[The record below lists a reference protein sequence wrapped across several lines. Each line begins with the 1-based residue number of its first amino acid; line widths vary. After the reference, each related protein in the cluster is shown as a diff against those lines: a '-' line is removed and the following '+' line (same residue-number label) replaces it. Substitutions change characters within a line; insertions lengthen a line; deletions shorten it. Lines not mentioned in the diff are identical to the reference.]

1 MAWTSYLCA
10 GHATIGSFSLMF
22 GDSAYFLSIMA
33 IYHATDYGDEGEYY
47 HDAGDGDVLFSM
59 NVV

>member
-1 MAWTSYLCA
+1 
-10 GHATIGSFSLMF
+10 MF

-33 IYHATDYGDEGEYY
+33 IYHATDYDDEGEYY
-47 HDAGDGDVLFSM
+47 NDAGDGDVLFSM